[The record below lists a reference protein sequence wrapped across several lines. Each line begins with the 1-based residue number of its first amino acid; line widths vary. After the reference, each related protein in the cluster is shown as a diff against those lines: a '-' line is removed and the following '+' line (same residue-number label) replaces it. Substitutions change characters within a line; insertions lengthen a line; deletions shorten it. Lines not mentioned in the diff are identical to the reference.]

1 MARQDD
7 TLLDSIALSD
17 EFWEFEM
24 NSQLL
29 VEKFQNYTS
38 TLNEKEY
45 NRLMENLNN
54 DDYVECFI
62 KEANLDNE
70 LRNLIIAKEN
80 LILHTGF
87 LRLNENEKKLLF
99 IQYEEFRKQ
108 TGVKLLKLREEGGGT
123 NSCEQQKE
131 ARIRQAKADY
141 NSAIVKCR
149 VDSLTSPC
157 IIQATAKYKLDKRVA
172 EREYEECIAK

>member
-1 MARQDD
+1 MVIFLTRQGD

-70 LRNLIIAKEN
+70 LRNLIIAKEK

-87 LRLNENEKKLLF
+87 LRLNEDEKKLLF
-99 IQYEEFRKQ
+99 IQYEE
-108 TGVKLLKLREEGGGT
+108 
-123 NSCEQQKE
+123 
-131 ARIRQAKADY
+131 
-141 NSAIVKCR
+141 
-149 VDSLTSPC
+149 
-157 IIQATAKYKLDKRVA
+157 
-172 EREYEECIAK
+172 CIAK